1 MGPCV
6 YVCVCVCLCVCVVQA
21 LLRRRIKAAEDE
33 KEKRSRSVA
42 KVLTGESV
50 RKRKEAA
57 LVKARQEQAELR
69 KIQRAAVPEGYVR
82 ITMRSDGATMK
93 LGQGASLYFTPS
105 GR

>member
-1 MGPCV
+1 MCV
-6 YVCVCVCLCVCVVQA
+6 YVRVRVRVRVVQA

-57 LVKARQEQAELR
+57 LVKARQEEAELR
-69 KIQRAAVPEGYVR
+69 KIRRATVPEGFVR
-82 ITMRSDGATMK
+82 ITMRRDGATMK
-93 LGQGASLYFTPS
+93 LGQGASLYFTS